1 VIREQARIILGDWNV
16 KSVHVGMTR
25 MKRIVLSL
33 SMVMASVMLTEAQ
46 PGRETKAKFPPLDAT
61 VLDSALFSKKLEDV
75 MTIYHRDFPAPEK
88 ALQAQI
94 QARMK
99 ENGIDIREAEASG
112 LQWLTSAK
120 DGLRANPGT
129 LELLGQRVGEV
140 IIRAGAPGFVGS
152 VTISLYN
159 RGDNGDITARA
170 LLQSVDYW
178 KARIS
183 AAFGTQPE
191 SRDQRG
197 AVNLVGWTWRKDRVA
212 WLLESSISKGD
223 EGPRAE
229 FIRLRIG
236 SLDAPAGGGGQPAR
250 RSSLTDHI
258 KKTASG
264 DVYLEGV
271 PMVDQGEK
279 GYCAVAS
286 AERIVRYFGLDVDQ
300 HEMAQIANTGQMGT
314 SMEEM
319 EAALK
324 NATGKLHVKTT
335 KQFDLDQRQFIAD
348 VKSYNQEAKKLGEK
362 EFNNERNVSIVNPL
376 YFWQEVKPEVFREL
390 KIKQAGFG
398 RFTTK
403 IEDYIDQGIPLCW
416 ALQLGMFKED
426 GLPQSRGGH
435 MRLIIGYNKTTK
447 EIIYTDSWGK
457 GHEMKRMPAAN
468 AWCMTMALYTLAP
481 TR

>member
-1 VIREQARIILGDWNV
+1 
-16 KSVHVGMTR
+16 MTR
-25 MKRIVLSL
+25 MKRILL
-33 SMVMASVMLTEAQ
+33 PLYLVMASVMVSQAE
-46 PGRETKAKFPPLDAT
+46 PGRESKSKFPPLDAT
-61 VLDSALFSKKLEDV
+61 VLDPTLFSKKLEDV
-75 MTIYHRDFPAPEK
+75 MAIYHREVPASEK

-94 QARMK
+94 QAKMK
-99 ENGIDIREAEASG
+99 ENGIDIREDDPSG
-112 LQWLTSAK
+112 FQWLTSSK
-120 DGLRANPGT
+120 DGLRANPKT
-129 LELLGQRVGEV
+129 IDLMGQRVGEV
-140 IIRAGAPGFVGS
+140 IIRAGAPGVVGS

-159 RGDNGDITARA
+159 RGDDGDLSARS
-170 LLQSVDYW
+170 LQQTVEEW
-178 KARIS
+178 KTRIS
-183 AAFGTQPE
+183 AAFGSQAE

-197 AVNLVGWTWRKDRVA
+197 AVNLVGWTWRKDRIA
-212 WLLESSISKGD
+212 WLLESSVSKGD
-223 EGPRAE
+223 EGQRAE

-236 SLDAPAGGGGQPAR
+236 SLDAPTGGGGQPAR
-250 RSSLTDHI
+250 RSGLTDHI
-258 KKTASG
+258 KKTAEG
-264 DVYLEGV
+264 DVYLDGV
-271 PMVDQGEK
+271 PMVDQGQK

-324 NATGKLHVKTT
+324 SATGKLHVKTT

-376 YFWQEVKPEVFREL
+376 YFWQEVKPEVFRDL

-447 EIIYTDSWGK
+447 EILYTDSWGK